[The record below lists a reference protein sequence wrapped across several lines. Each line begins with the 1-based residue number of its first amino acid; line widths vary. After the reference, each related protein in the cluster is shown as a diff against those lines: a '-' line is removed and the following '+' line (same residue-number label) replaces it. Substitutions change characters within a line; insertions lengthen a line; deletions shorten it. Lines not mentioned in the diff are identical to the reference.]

1 MAISLLAIYVIIGSV
16 IVIGSCIIFRK
27 DLARQRRNE
36 RLKNILIYSLWCAI
50 WPVSIVLEIVYQYQT
65 KKNHEYWKKRSE
77 VDLLDAESKR
87 ILRERSRQ
95 GVQEWKKEKR

>member
-27 DLARQRRNE
+27 DLARQRRSE
-36 RLKNILIYSLWCAI
+36 RCKNILIYSLWCVI
-50 WPVSIVLEIVYQYQT
+50 WPVSIVIEIICQYQIR
-65 KKNHEYWKKRSE
+65 KNLKYWKKRSE

-87 ILRERSRQ
+87 ILREQNKQ
-95 GVQEWKKEKR
+95 GGKK